1 MSGIVPLLLAA
12 TLSSQAPL
20 ALQVD
25 QQRDTL
31 RVSFQLL
38 QSLPASMEEALPS
51 GAEVEVRYP
60 LRVRSPRAL
69 WWDRKHWKGEVVAT
83 AIFDPITGRYRCE
96 VVLDGVIVSSRE
108 LDSAAGARDFLVDPG
123 PVLLSLSI
131 EKKARLFV
139 RVRAIFSSSTKWLIF
154 PSVDGTPWVEVEI
167 TPLGTQNMAETE
179 AAADAD

>member
-1 MSGIVPLLLAA
+1 MSGILSLVLAA
-12 TLSSQAPL
+12 ALSSPQPL
-20 ALQVD
+20 ALEVD

-38 QSLPASMEEALPS
+38 EPLPVSIEQGLPS
-51 GAEVEVRYP
+51 GAEVTVRYP

-96 VVLDGVIVSSRE
+96 AVLDGVIVSSHE
-108 LDSAAGARDFLVDPG
+108 MDSAEDAREFLAAPG

-131 EKKARLFV
+131 QKRARLLV
-139 RVRAIFSSSTKWLIF
+139 RVRAVFSSSTKWLVF
-154 PSVDGTPWVEVEI
+154 PSVDGTPWVEVAI
-167 TPLGTQNMAETE
+167 TPRGEQESHETE
-179 AAADAD
+179 AAGDAD

>member
-1 MSGIVPLLLAA
+1 MSGIVLLLLAA

-20 ALQVD
+20 ALEVE

-38 QSLPASMEEALPS
+38 QPLPVSIEEALPS
-51 GAEVEVRYP
+51 GAEIEVRYP

-96 VVLDGVIVSSRE
+96 VVLDGVIVSSQE
-108 LDSAAGARDFLVDPG
+108 FESAAGARDFLAAPG

-131 EKKARLFV
+131 EKRARLLV

-154 PSVDGTPWVEVEI
+154 SSVDGTPWVEVEI
-167 TPLGTQNMAETE
+167 TPVGNQDTVDTE
-179 AAADAD
+179 AAGDAG

>member
-1 MSGIVPLLLAA
+1 MSWILPLLLAT
-12 TLSSQAPL
+12 TLSSQGPL

-31 RVSFQLL
+31 KVSFSLL
-38 QSLPASMEEALPS
+38 EPLPAAMKEALPS
-51 GAEVEVRYP
+51 GAEVQVRYP

-69 WWDRKHWKGEVVAT
+69 WWDRKLWRGEVVAT

-96 VVLDGVIVSSRE
+96 VVLDDVIVSSQE
-108 LDSAAGARDFLVDPG
+108 MDSATGARDFLASPG

-131 EKKARLFV
+131 EKRSRLFV

-154 PSVDGTPWVEVEI
+154 PSVNGTPWVEVAI
-167 TPLGTQNMAETE
+167 TPVVAQSPSETE
-179 AAADAD
+179 AAGDPD